1 MTRGAARAKIAHTAK
16 ETTVENRTR
25 SLSLLDEI
33 KDIASQ
39 KAAAEAAK
47 PPKPAEAAPAAGQP
61 ARRATATLNLELSKA
76 LADIHETVS
85 RDAEREEQRRVQT
98 LELERAVKEA
108 RERSLA
114 HEQAQEIEVRMRA
127 EEARRQAAEEERRL
141 KVLRLEYEAALAR
154 GERVELPEELRPK
167 PVPQVVAQL
176 QAAAAGR
183 VAPPPPR
190 RDPRL
195 VWGGVAALVATVA
208 AAAFFVHARLEAE
221 RLERERIERERV
233 AELRRVQAEMAA
245 AEARLQAELKAAREA
260 AEAAKRAQ
268 LEATLAAQRAE
279 EDRKRAEDES
289 KKKPKGPAGKREESK
304 KPVIKGI
311 NFTGF

>member
-1 MTRGAARAKIAHTAK
+1 LTRGAARAKIAHTAK

-127 EEARRQAAEEERRL
+127 GGARRQAAEEERRL

-176 QAAAAGR
+176 QAAAGR